1 MRCFRSF
8 PGRSEIPRKGLLFL
22 KRFVN
27 PVRAKILETAEVFR
41 SLSNDIP
48 DCWDKILNWK
58 KITRAELSR
67 RTGITEKSISLIMS
81 GQRIPTT
88 DTIVL
93 LCLAANIPSELSEHI
108 MRISGRVLL
117 MNTEEQVMYG
127 YLLKHMYDKS
137 FPEIREFLREIGS
150 DVYLKIPCE

>member
-1 MRCFRSF
+1 
-8 PGRSEIPRKGLLFL
+8 
-22 KRFVN
+22 
-27 PVRAKILETAEVFR
+27 
-41 SLSNDIP
+41 
-48 DCWDKILNWK
+48 
-58 KITRAELSR
+58 
-67 RTGITEKSISLIMS
+67 MS

-93 LCLAANIPSELSEHI
+93 LCLAANVPSEISEHL

-127 YLLKHMYDKS
+127 YLLKYMYDKS